1 MGLTDWKPALR
12 VRVNGRDRTGVFSPR
27 VSSVTLTD
35 VDGIQSDTCEI
46 ILTDHNPL
54 APLEIPDAGAEI
66 EIGMGYLMAVQI
78 MGVYIADE
86 VEISGPPW
94 SMRITGYAAAHGDS
108 DQGKSPLTT
117 SKSRSWPEKTK
128 VGAMVEKI
136 AGEAGFKAAVSQAAA
151 EVELPHI
158 DQMDESDLNLL
169 TRVSRDA
176 GLIFKPAGGSL
187 IVYQQGEAASAS
199 GAALPTVA
207 LGKRD
212 LSQVSMRI
220 ARRAAY
226 GKVVASY
233 QDFGAAKPVD
243 VEVDATPQGVAGVA
257 QVKRLKGTYPTEAAA
272 RAAAEAEARRGKAAA
287 RTLTI
292 SLPGRADLMAG
303 GKVSLSGVRAGI
315 DGEWVTTR
323 VTHQM
328 GSGGWQSGLEATA
341 AE

>member
-12 VRVNGRDRTGVFSPR
+12 VRVNGKDRTGVFSPR

-54 APLEIPDAGAEI
+54 APLEIPEAGAEL
-66 EIGMGYLMAVQI
+66 EIAMGYLMAVQI
-78 MGVYIADE
+78 LGIYIVDE

-94 SMRITGYAAAHGDS
+94 SMRITGYASAHGAS

-128 VGAMVEKI
+128 VGDMVKKI
-136 AGEAGFKAAVSQAAA
+136 ADEAGFKAAVSQAAS

-169 TRVSRDA
+169 TRVCRDT
-176 GLIFKPAGGSL
+176 GLVFKPAGGAL

-199 GAALPTVA
+199 GAPLPVVA

-220 ARRAAY
+220 ARRASY
-226 GKVVASY
+226 GKVIASY
-233 QDFGAAKPVD
+233 QDFGAAKPID
-243 VEVDATPQGVAGVA
+243 VEVDAAPEGVAGVD

-272 RAAAEAEARRGKAAA
+272 RAAAEAEARRGRAAA
-287 RTLTI
+287 RTLTA
-292 SLPGRADLMAG
+292 SLPGRPDLMAG
-303 GKVSLSGVRAGI
+303 GKVSLSGVRSGV
-315 DGEWVTTR
+315 DGEWISTR
-323 VTHQM
+323 VTHHM
-328 GSGGWQSGLEATA
+328 GAGGWSSSLEATA
-341 AE
+341 AG